1 MTQKSPSLFDWK
13 IAGPAIGD
21 AFRKLSPRHMVKNP
35 VMFVTMVGAALTTVG
50 IFTAEASLRGFVAQL
65 AIWLWFTVLFANFAE
80 AIAEGRGKA
89 QAASL
94 RKARKETMAR
104 RLQDGREQQI
114 PAPMLQKG
122 DLVVCETGDII
133 PADGDV
139 ISLKDGHDH
148 LIGSAIYN
156 SKSQIV
162 ARRFS
167 RRKQQL
173 DLDFFKRR
181 VAQAFEY
188 RERRNIDARLS
199 RMVWSES
206 DGLPGVILDR
216 YGDYFVLQTLT
227 LGMDLRKAQIVE
239 AISDLGK
246 SAAIIERND
255 APVRKAEGLELH
267 SGVLRGDSPSQ
278 AEIEIGDVN
287 FELDL
292 LHGQKTGFYLD
303 QKHNYSVVAGYAHG
317 RRVLDCFTNQG
328 AFALTCARTGAAD
341 VIGVEESSENIA
353 GAKRNAVRN
362 DLKVRWIEQDVFQF
376 LRAAE
381 KADAQYDLI
390 VLDPPSF
397 TKTRSGLRD
406 ALRGYREL
414 HMRAFKLLSK
424 DGLLAT
430 FSCSHHVSDTA
441 FSQTIAD
448 ALVDARRSARRLRRF
463 EQAPDH
469 PVMPTIPE
477 TEYFKGF
484 LLEMMPGR

>member
-1 MTQKSPSLFDWK
+1 MAGIVIKPRARILHGHDWV
-13 IAGPAIGD
+13 
-21 AFRKLSPRHMVKNP
+21 FSS
-35 VMFVTMVGAALTTVG
+35 
-50 IFTAEASLRGFVAQL
+50 E
-65 AIWLWFTVLFANFAE
+65 VLKVF
-80 AIAEGRGKA
+80 GK
-89 QAASL
+89 
-94 RKARKETMAR
+94 
-104 RLQDGREQQI
+104 
-114 PAPMLQKG
+114 
-122 DLVVCETGDII
+122 

-139 ISLKDGHDH
+139 ISLKDGKDR

-167 RRKQQL
+167 RRKQNL

-181 VAQAFEY
+181 IAQAAEY
-188 RERRNIDARLS
+188 RARRGVDPKLCRV
-199 RMVWSES
+199 VWSES
-206 DGLPGVILDR
+206 DGLPGLIIDR
-216 YGDYFVLQTLT
+216 YGDHFVIQTLT
-227 LGMDLRKAQIVE
+227 LAMDMRKNLIADAVIE
-239 AISDLGK
+239 LFGK
-246 SAAIIERND
+246 VTIIERND

-267 SGVLRGDSPSQ
+267 MAVLRGGAPSQ
-278 AEIEIGDVN
+278 LEVEIDNVK

-292 LHGQKTGFYLD
+292 LRGHKTGFYLD
-303 QKHNYSVVAGYAHG
+303 QRHNYPTVAGFARD

-328 AFALTCARTGAAD
+328 AFALTCARAGASD
-341 VIGVEESSENIA
+341 VTGVEESPENIA
-353 GAKRNAVRN
+353 AAKRNAAHN

-376 LRAAE
+376 LRATE
-381 KADAQYDLI
+381 KAGTQYDLI
-390 VLDPPSF
+390 ILDPPSF

-424 DGLLAT
+424 EGILAT
-430 FSCSHHVSDTA
+430 FSCSHHVNDAA

-448 ALVDARRSARRLRRF
+448 ALVDARRSARRLHRF

-469 PVMPTIPE
+469 PILPTIPE

>member
-1 MTQKSPSLFDWK
+1 M
-13 IAGPAIGD
+13 AG
-21 AFRKLSPRHMVKNP
+21 
-35 VMFVTMVGAALTTVG
+35 
-50 IFTAEASLRGFVAQL
+50 
-65 AIWLWFTVLFANFAE
+65 
-80 AIAEGRGKA
+80 
-89 QAASL
+89 
-94 RKARKETMAR
+94 
-104 RLQDGREQQI
+104 
-114 PAPMLQKG
+114 
-122 DLVVCETGDII
+122 LVVKPRARILHGHDWVFSSEVLKVFGK
-133 PADGDV
+133 PVDGDV

-255 APVRKAEGLELH
+255 APVRKAEGLGLTT
-267 SGVLRGDSPSQ
+267 GVLAGTAPGGPIRV
-278 AEIEIGDVN
+278 EIGNVQ
-287 FELDL
+287 FEIDL
-292 LHGQKTGFYLD
+292 LQGHKTGFYLD
-303 QKHNYSVVAGYAHG
+303 QRDNYKLVAEHAHS
-317 RRVLDCFTNQG
+317 RRVLDCFSNQG
-328 AFALTCARTGAAD
+328 AFALFCAKAGAAA
-341 VIGVEESSENIA
+341 VTAVEENSANVDA
-353 GAKRNAVRN
+353 AKRNAQRN
-362 DLKVRWIEQDVFQF
+362 GLDVNWMSRDVFQF
-376 LRAAE
+376 LRAEAKSEAE
-381 KADAQYDLI
+381 YDLI
-390 VLDPPSF
+390 ILDPPSF
-397 TKTRSGLRD
+397 TKAKGGLAD

-414 HMRAFKLLSK
+414 HLRAFKLLSK
-424 DGLLAT
+424 QGLLAT
-430 FSCSHHVSDTA
+430 FSCSHHVSEA
-441 FSQTIAD
+441 ALAQTISD
-448 ALVDARRSARRLRRF
+448 ALVDARRSARKLRRF
-463 EQAPDH
+463 EQALDH
-469 PVMPTIPE
+469 PVVPTLPE